1 MPVTEEKSLQQV
13 IYDEE
18 QEQIRKDEEERLKQL
33 AIESQPSV
41 IEQEDYVTADEL
53 LQVIEQRDSA
63 LAEVESTKLAYGILI
78 FIIITVSVAVIA
90 VLLLYVRHIK
100 RNLAR
105 VPPSNFKVQ
114 ELNQVQANTS
124 VRTGEALNDS

>member
-78 FIIITVSVAVIA
+78 FIIITISVAVIA

>member
-78 FIIITVSVAVIA
+78 FIIITISVAVIA
-90 VLLLYVRHIK
+90 ALLLYVRHIK